1 MKQLE
6 ADKAKVDDELA
17 ELKNKLEEIE
27 SENVNLHQV
36 TLETNSVVEEKL
48 QLASSVAQLQ
58 ADNECLL
65 KENEYYKTDLIPTM
79 QEKSKEM
86 QRKFREHEAQR
97 KALLKENESM
107 KNSENELLQSL
118 RKASEQSSN
127 ENEALKTQVSSLKAR
142 FDEQLVQRESF
153 EQTIANQKDQLH
165 AFESKLK
172 LVTEEKAEADGV
184 VERLQGDLED
194 L

>member
-1 MKQLE
+1 MQTYQEQIATLTSDLENQRSVNEVKADEQNRVFDAMKQLE

-107 KNSENELLQSL
+107 KNSENELL
-118 RKASEQSSN
+118 
-127 ENEALKTQVSSLKAR
+127 
-142 FDEQLVQRESF
+142 
-153 EQTIANQKDQLH
+153 
-165 AFESKLK
+165 
-172 LVTEEKAEADGV
+172 
-184 VERLQGDLED
+184 
-194 L
+194 